1 MEFLKGM
8 VNIIGMMVV
17 SIKVISAMEQDMDME
32 FGKIKIKR
40 ILALTKWI
48 TKKDLEFTHGRI
60 KKSIKVSLKMITE
73 MDMVKCM
80 L

>member
-17 SIKVISAMEQDMDME
+17 FIKVISVMEPDMDME

-60 KKSIKVSLKMITE
+60 KKSTKVSSKMIIG
-73 MDMVKCM
+73 MGMVKCM